1 MTLTDI
7 LPRLYTVLR
16 PRPSIRN
23 KLVGYSYAFLLIV
36 VLLIF
41 LVVYLQQKHLLQTQ
55 WGDSMSAQARLLASN
70 SEAATAF
77 LDKRDASRLLASLSL
92 SPAIQ
97 ASRIVLTD
105 GSTLAEFRR
114 LPSFAEPFPG
124 GRQHRIFLDD
134 YLIIREPIQP
144 YGQSTPDGH
153 VEMIV
158 SLDQYHETMR
168 ETVRETIIVLL
179 IALVGLLLATR
190 FAVGRLIAP
199 LEKLDSLAKRVS
211 EDATLDQRLDIA
223 RNDEIG
229 SLAHSFDLMLDS
241 LQARD
246 RELASYRGS
255 LESKVEERTRAL
267 QQAIAE
273 ARQANRAKSDFLA
286 RMSHEIRTPMNAI
299 IGLTHLVLDSSLT
312 PSQHEHLEQVL
323 QSSDTLL
330 GLINDTLDYSK
341 IEAGRVN
348 LEATPFQLDRV
359 LMSLQ
364 AMFAARA
371 KAKGIDFEIV
381 TAPGVPA
388 TLIGDSLRLSQILIN
403 LVGNALKFTDSGS
416 VSIRVETGDSGSPRR
431 VRLEFAVADSGIGIP
446 IEYLDGLFDP
456 FTQADSTITRRFGG
470 TGLGLAICKQL
481 VELMDGCIAVSS
493 LAGQGSTFRFY
504 VLLDLPTANP
514 ESTTDQGSN
523 ALEDKPKGANLP
535 NWSGRRVLLVE
546 DVAINRTI
554 AIALLKKVGFD
565 VVSAVNGQEA
575 LDLLETES
583 IDLVLMD
590 IQMPVMDG
598 LTATQAIRADQRF
611 RNLPIIAMTAH
622 ATHEDRAMSAA
633 SGMNAHLTKP
643 FTPSGLY
650 DAIRPWLALSN
661 DPAEEQTKEA

>member
-1 MTLTDI
+1 MTMTAVLAQ
-7 LPRLYTVLR
+7 LNAALR
-16 PRPSIRN
+16 PKPSIRN
-23 KLVGYSYAFLLIV
+23 KLVGYSYAFLLVV

-55 WGDSMSAQARLLASN
+55 WVESMSAQARLLANN
-70 SEAATAF
+70 SEAAVAF
-77 LDKRDASRLLASLSL
+77 LDKRDAGRLLASLSL
-92 SPAIQ
+92 SPSIQ
-97 ASRIVLTD
+97 ASRIVLAD

-114 LPSFAEPFPG
+114 LTSFSEPFPNG
-124 GRQHRIFLDD
+124 EQRQVFLDD
-134 YLIIREPIQP
+134 YLIIREPILP
-144 YGQSTPDGH
+144 HGQSTPDGR
-153 VEMIV
+153 VELIV

-168 ETVRETIIVLL
+168 ETVRET
-179 IALVGLLLATR
+179 LVVLLLALAGLLVATR
-190 FAVGRLIAP
+190 YAVGRLIAP
-199 LEKLDSLAKRVS
+199 LEKLDTLAKRVS
-211 EDATLDQRLDIA
+211 EDATLDQRLDITS
-223 RNDEIG
+223 NDEIG
-229 SLAHSFDLMLDS
+229 SLAHSFDRMLDS
-241 LQARD
+241 LQTRD
-246 RELASYRGS
+246 RELASYRDS

-299 IGLTHLVLDSSLT
+299 IGLTHLVLDSSL
-312 PSQHEHLEQVL
+312 SSGQREHLEQVL

-330 GLINDTLDYSK
+330 GLINDILDYSK
-341 IEAGRVN
+341 IEAGRVT
-348 LEATPFQLDRV
+348 LEATPFQLDKV

-371 KAKGIDFEIV
+371 KAKGIGFEIV

-403 LVGNALKFTDSGS
+403 LVGNALKFTENGS
-416 VSIRVETGDSGSPRR
+416 VSIRVEVGDSGSPRR
-431 VRLEFAVADSGIGIP
+431 ARLEFAVADSGIGIP
-446 IEYLDGLFDP
+446 PEYLDGLFDP

-504 VLLDLPTANP
+504 VLLDLPIADAENSAP
-514 ESTTDQGSN
+514 RSTN
-523 ALEDKPKGANLP
+523 AAVDKPKAAILP

-565 VVSAVNGQEA
+565 VLSAVNGQEA
-575 LDLLETES
+575 LDLLEKETV
-583 IDLVLMD
+583 DLVLMD

-611 RNLPIIAMTAH
+611 KDLPIIAMTAH
-622 ATHEDRAMSAA
+622 ATHEDRALSAA
-633 SGMNAHLTKP
+633 AGMNAHLTKP

-650 DAIRPWLALSN
+650 DAIRPWLAPIGDN
-661 DPAEEQTKEA
+661 AAAD